1 MTLGA
6 LAPPAASSA
15 RPDAVQRGLDA
26 LVRSDGLP
34 AALASVQD
42 VKGRVRTYK
51 AGVGDLAT
59 GAKVPDDGQVRVG
72 STTKTFT
79 AVVVLQ
85 LVQEGRLTLTDPL
98 ARWLPAFPNA
108 AAITVDH
115 LLQHTAGVFSANED
129 LEARAEPR
137 SRAPVESIDIAARHG
152 AMFCPGQFWRYSNTG
167 YTMLGQIIEA
177 VDGRPYHE
185 AVLARVLARFPG
197 TSLRALAP
205 REEPADIAPLLPTS
219 PDEPR
224 MVPNWAYSAGSIVG
238 SAGDMVTF
246 WHALLTGKLLD
257 ARRTAL
263 LFERLY
269 PMFDEATFYGR
280 GVMLYVLPAD
290 AGSAVW
296 LGHSGG
302 APGVKSIV
310 AYSPADRAFLAVA
323 LTGDGNAQAAAFLL
337 LRGAGAR

>member
-1 MTLGA
+1 MT
-6 LAPPAASSA
+6 
-15 RPDAVQRGLDA
+15 DAM
-26 LVRSDGLP
+26 
-34 AALASVQD
+34 
-42 VKGRVRTYK
+42 GRTR
-51 AGVGDLAT
+51 AGVMSAAVGTDAGVWSATRAADGTASAQSLAWASA
-59 GAKVPDDGQVRVG
+59 GKA
-72 STTKTFT
+72 FT

-137 SRAPVESIDIAARHG
+137 YRAPVESIDIAARHG

-185 AVLARVLARFPG
+185 AVQARVLARFGG

-205 REEPADIAPLLPTS
+205 GEEPVDVAPPLPTN
-219 PDEPR
+219 PDQPR
-224 MVPNWAYSAGSIVG
+224 VVPNWAYAAGSIVG

-269 PMFDEATFYGR
+269 PMFDEATYYGR
-280 GVMLYVLPAD
+280 GVMLYVLPAE

-310 AYSPADRAFLAVA
+310 AYSAADRAIVAVA

-337 LRGAGAR
+337 LRQAGGR